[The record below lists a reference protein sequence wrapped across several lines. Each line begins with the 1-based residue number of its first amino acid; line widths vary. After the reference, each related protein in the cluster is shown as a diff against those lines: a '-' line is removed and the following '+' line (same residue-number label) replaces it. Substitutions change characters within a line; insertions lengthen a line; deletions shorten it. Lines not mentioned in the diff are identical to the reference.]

1 MKQLLNHPALGWSL
15 AAAAIVTGYFS
26 DGWRGLLLAVT
37 VIVFWLL
44 LQFSRALRVLRAAG
58 QSPVGTV
65 RSAVMLNAKLHA
77 GMKLMD
83 VLALTRSLG
92 HRLSDEHQQPERY
105 VWQDTD
111 GDRVQTSFTA
121 GRLSTWS
128 LHRTSDAPNAGLAAD
143 NSPSP
148 PATSPK
154 P

>member
-58 QSPVGTV
+58 QAPVGSV
-65 RSAVMLNAKLHA
+65 RSAVMLNAKLHP
-77 GMKLMD
+77 GMKLMH

-92 HRLSDEHQQPERY
+92 ERLNDEHQQPERY
-105 VWQDTD
+105 VWQDAD
-111 GDRVQTSFTA
+111 GDRVDTSFMA
-121 GRLSTWS
+121 GRLTTWA
-128 LHRTSDAPNAGLAAD
+128 LQRKSDAPEAGLAAD
-143 NSPSP
+143 NSSSP
-148 PATSPK
+148 QATSPN